1 MDSQEKWNSKYKD
14 RLTKKTEAEPNT
26 RLMMQ
31 SGYLTG
37 GGALDIACGLGGNS
51 YYLAEIGYEVTA
63 IDISDVA
70 VDYVQEQATCNKLN
84 ITVKTADLTKQ
95 SSVFTG
101 RKYDLAVVTYY
112 LDRSLFPLMKE
123 WIKADGYLFI
133 ETFFQNGSSGNQS
146 VSNQYKL
153 ESNELLKEFSDW
165 RVLYFEENEQ
175 EGRQTIFC
183 QNWRQTKYL

>member
-14 RLTKKTEAEPNT
+14 RLTKKLSPEPNN
-26 RLMMQ
+26 RLLNL
-31 SGYLTG
+31 SRYFGEG
-37 GGALDIACGLGGNS
+37 KALDIACGLGGNS
-51 YYLAEIGYEVTA
+51 IFLAEMGYEVTA

-70 VDYVQEQATCNKLN
+70 VDYVQEQAADKKLN
-84 ITVKTADLTKQ
+84 ITVKTADLTKEA
-95 SSVFTG
+95 SVFTDV
-101 RKYDLAVVTYY
+101 KYDLAVMTYY

-123 WIKADGYLFI
+123 LIKADGYLFI

-146 VSNQYKL
+146 VSNRYKL
-153 ESNELLKEFSDW
+153 ESNELLKEFGDW

-183 QNWRQTKYL
+183 QYQR